1 MTIKELIRLKRGIL
15 IAYNEQNGQLLF
27 DTSSDSKE
35 HINKYNKG
43 EITSIWAEMEHCCC
57 SSGYYKLTFKCYVVD
72 GSWKEEE

>member
-1 MTIKELIRLKRGIL
+1 MIIEELIRLKRGIL

-43 EITSIWAEMEHCCC
+43 EVTSM
-57 SSGYYKLTFKCYVVD
+57 L
-72 GSWKEEE
+72 